1 MSAHGDTSM
10 QGTLSL
16 SDPKQSCALFAFD
29 FTRPFVCLSF
39 RWTEVLEEPKGFS
52 CETRDFGTLN
62 CTWDPGSDTD
72 LWNHHSQRYALFE
85 S

>member
-1 MSAHGDTSM
+1 MHMGHIHAGDPFAVRAQAELCSV
-10 QGTLSL
+10 
-16 SDPKQSCALFAFD
+16 FAFD

-39 RWTEVLEEPKGFS
+39 RWTEVLEEPKSFS
-52 CETRDFGTLN
+52 CETRDFRTLN

-72 LWNHHSQRYALFE
+72 LPKYRSQHYALFE